1 MIFFERDKF
10 FAFLQLKAITLSVIS
25 IFKTL
30 TQMKQQCHQD
40 STPLVFIR
48 YKATKKAMDTIKY
61 TSVHFN
67 NKKLSFLF
75 VSRCSH
81 VWCRLQ
87 HFNCILLVFFRRW
100 GQLVMRDLLK
110 HDALLWLVVFST
122 ALIGAFRSLLFT
134 QWFAPLAVRCHT
146 ALLLLCFLVVGIHT
160 SGIFI
165 PLSLLMLLGWS
176 LMWIASLTL
185 RV

>member
-1 MIFFERDKF
+1 MHDIFERDKF

-25 IFKTL
+25 IFKTS

-61 TSVHFN
+61 TSVYFN

-87 HFNCILLVFFRRW
+87 RFNCILLVFFRRW
-100 GQLVMRDLLK
+100 GRLVMRDLIK
-110 HDALLWLVVFST
+110 HNALLWLVHFNPCCSLSDLLPWRSAVTRLSCCCVSWSWAST
-122 ALIGAFRSLLFT
+122 LLEFL
-134 QWFAPLAVRCHT
+134 FHYRCW
-146 ALLLLCFLVVGIHT
+146 CC
-160 SGIFI
+160 
-165 PLSLLMLLGWS
+165 
-176 LMWIASLTL
+176 
-185 RV
+185 